1 MMLADA
7 VETSTP
13 LTDTPTNATR
23 VVVVMPAYNAA
34 RTLRAVYNEL
44 PRSEIAEII
53 LVDDGSNDDTLQI
66 AQELGLRVFAHSQNF
81 GYGANQ
87 KTCYAEALKI
97 GAQIIVMVHPDY
109 QYDPRLVS
117 QIIQPI
123 LDNQADVVF
132 GSRMMGVSAYK
143 QGMPWWKY
151 IANIAL
157 TKVENVTFGL
167 HLSEFHT
174 GYRAYRRAALERV
187 NFLSNSDGFIFDQ
200 EIVAQFVECGVA
212 FGEIAVPTR
221 YFPEASSASFRASV
235 RYGLEILWLVLR
247 YWLHRTGLWR
257 STQFTCYAAR
267 YQKLQ

>member
-1 MMLADA
+1 MLVNPLETTARPRDPPADA
-7 VETSTP
+7 M
-13 LTDTPTNATR
+13 R

-34 RTLRAVYNEL
+34 RTLRTVYDEL
-44 PRSEIAEII
+44 PRSQIAEII
-53 LVDDGSNDDTLQI
+53 LVDDGSEDDTLKI
-66 AQELGLRVFAHSQNF
+66 AQELGLHVFAHSKNF

-87 KTCYAEALKI
+87 KTCYAEALKN

-109 QYDPRLVS
+109 QYDPRLVP

-132 GSRMMGVSAYK
+132 GSRMMGLSAYK

-157 TKVENVTFGL
+157 TRVENVTFGL

-200 EIVAQFVECGVA
+200 EIVAQFIECGVQFA
-212 FGEIAVPTR
+212 EISVPTR
-221 YFPEASSASFRASV
+221 YFPEASSASFRASIW
-235 RYGLEILWLVLR
+235 YGLEILRLVLC

-267 YQKLQ
+267 YQELP